1 MGLPVSRETVR
12 GSGREPVG
20 DGRRERRDRNR
31 EAVVDAML
39 ALYRDGQL
47 APSSDEIAERAGL
60 SPRSLFRYFDD
71 IDDLVR
77 SAIDR
82 HLERVRPTW
91 LLKMN
96 LDEPLERR
104 IKDLVAQ
111 RLKMFD
117 AMSFVGVISRIRA
130 PFQPIVAE
138 QLTEI
143 RAFLRRQLSEL
154 LSPELDRLDP
164 ATAANVLGA
173 IDVLC
178 SFEGYQLLRLDQ
190 GFGRARVGAVMN
202 GAITRLLR

>member
-1 MGLPVSRETVR
+1 MGSSMAR
-12 GSGREPVG
+12 GAAPEVAG
-20 DGRRERRDRNR
+20 DGRRDRRDRNR
-31 EAVVDAML
+31 ETVVDAML
-39 ALYRDGQL
+39 SLYRDGRL

-77 SAIDR
+77 TAIDR

-91 LLKMN
+91 PLKI
-96 LDEPLERR
+96 DPAEPVEQR
-104 IKDLVAQ
+104 IKSLVAQ

-143 RAFLRRQLSEL
+143 RAFLRNQIREL
-154 LSPELDRLDP
+154 LAPELELLDA

-178 SFEGYQLLRLDQ
+178 SFESYQLLRLDQ
-190 GFGRARVGAVMN
+190 GFGRARAGAVMTD
-202 GAITRLLR
+202 ALTRLLS

>member
-1 MGLPVSRETVR
+1 MGASVAREV
-12 GSGREPVG
+12 GPEAVG

-31 EAVVDAML
+31 DAVVDAML
-39 ALYRDGQL
+39 SLYRDGRL

-91 LLKMN
+91 LLKI
-96 LDEPLERR
+96 DPSDSVEQR
-104 IKDLVAQ
+104 IRSLVAQ

-143 RAFLRRQLSEL
+143 RAFLRNQLREL
-154 LSPELDRLDP
+154 LAPELERLDAP
-164 ATAANVLGA
+164 AAANVLSA
-173 IDVLC
+173 VDVLC

-190 GFGRARVGAVMN
+190 GFGRARAGAVMTD
-202 GAITRLLR
+202 ALTRLLS